1 MAIIAHGFGPRHMHP
16 TTTKLFKRWWFWLI
30 IAVMFVLLAAAAWIG
45 VRALGAKSELEAAQ
59 AQVSQLKADAVAQKF
74 SSLGTT
80 MAKIESHAAKARD
93 LTSDPIWRLAELIP
107 VAGKNLTV
115 VRQLA
120 AATDAVVVDAVAPL
134 VKVAS
139 TLSPKS
145 FAPVDGAINL
155 APLTAAVPAVAQAK
169 AGINSAVATI
179 DGIDTSGTV
188 GVLVAAKQKLSG
200 LLTSV
205 VPLIDTA
212 NEALPFI
219 APAMGSQQPRHYAVM
234 FENNAESRP
243 LGGTALSFAL
253 ITMDHGKITLASTV
267 SAGSSH
273 FASYASSVIPVPDGL
288 MTLYDGTFGTFIPNA
303 TVRPK
308 FATAAQVTHEMWK
321 RQFGM
326 AVDGVISIDP
336 VALSYILRA
345 TPPITLPSGDILTS
359 DSLVPLLLN
368 GVYLRYNSGNNETD
382 AEAQQLIYAEAVAA
396 TFARLSHGP
405 LDVKLLLAAVMQA
418 TSERRILLWSAK
430 APEQAE
436 LEKSGLAGDLPL
448 SDAKTDRVGVYF
460 EDNVGAKLNYYLAQA
475 VHLEQGVCRTDG
487 RQTYR
492 VGVDLTSTVPANPT
506 KSLTPAVLGQWRPE
520 KVKPGVQRMY
530 VYVYAPP
537 GTQFTGATLNGV
549 AVAVAPNHDENY
561 PVAKMRVE
569 VKPGA
574 TVKMTVDIVAAKAG
588 KKALDAIIT
597 PMVHATALDRPALN
611 CATVPAG

>member
-288 MTLYDGTFGTFIPNA
+288 MTLYDGRNSPPRRRSPTKCGSDSSEWRWTASSPSTRWRSA
-303 TVRPK
+303 TSCEQRRP
-308 FATAAQVTHEMWK
+308 
-321 RQFGM
+321 
-326 AVDGVISIDP
+326 SP
-336 VALSYILRA
+336 SPRA
-345 TPPITLPSGDILTS
+345 TSSRATRSCRCCSTAS
-359 DSLVPLLLN
+359 
-368 GVYLRYNSGNNETD
+368 
-382 AEAQQLIYAEAVAA
+382 
-396 TFARLSHGP
+396 TFAITRETMRP
-405 LDVKLLLAAVMQA
+405 
-418 TSERRILLWSAK
+418 TRRPS
-430 APEQAE
+430 
-436 LEKSGLAGDLPL
+436 S
-448 SDAKTDRVGVYF
+448 
-460 EDNVGAKLNYYLAQA
+460 
-475 VHLEQGVCRTDG
+475 
-487 RQTYR
+487 
-492 VGVDLTSTVPANPT
+492 
-506 KSLTPAVLGQWRPE
+506 
-520 KVKPGVQRMY
+520 
-530 VYVYAPP
+530 
-537 GTQFTGATLNGV
+537 
-549 AVAVAPNHDENY
+549 
-561 PVAKMRVE
+561 
-569 VKPGA
+569 
-574 TVKMTVDIVAAKAG
+574 
-588 KKALDAIIT
+588 
-597 PMVHATALDRPALN
+597 
-611 CATVPAG
+611 